1 MSEVREAQQVK
12 PLNPRIAFSHDHEWS
27 IYPDTIRVPMS
38 DGHVETYVR
47 LVEQPHPQCVAA
59 IKILQNMSR
68 EGYIPKHEK
77 K

>member
-1 MSEVREAQQVK
+1 
-12 PLNPRIAFSHDHEWS
+12 
-27 IYPDTIRVPMS
+27 MS